1 MKLRLRKVRAKANP
15 TLNKSAN
22 PNKAASE
29 IQKKYGR

>member
-15 TLNKSAN
+15 TLKRSAN

-29 IQKKYGR
+29 IQKKY